1 MRKLVYYVGVSLDGY
16 IAGPAGEYDFYP
28 TDADMMAWIN
38 QRYPEFVP
46 THFRPSIEIA
56 PGEPGKRFDAVLMG
70 RGSYEPGL
78 SEGVTSP
85 FAHMKQ
91 YVVSSTLGRIDDPKV
106 ELIESDPLGLVRR
119 LKKEEGGDIWL
130 CGGGKLATQLL
141 DELDELIVK
150 SYPVVA
156 GGGVSMFSGGF
167 RPTLF
172 APTRRKEFGNGAQV
186 TWLTKV

>member
-1 MRKLVYYVGVSLDGY
+1 
-16 IAGPAGEYDFYP
+16 
-28 TDADMMAWIN
+28 MA
-38 QRYPEFVP
+38 PD
-46 THFRPSIEIA
+46 
-56 PGEPGKRFDAVLMG
+56 EPGRRFDAVLMG

-106 ELIESDPLGLVRR
+106 ELVESDPLGLVRR

-141 DELDELIVK
+141 DELDELIIK

-156 GGGVSMFSGGF
+156 GGGVSMFSGDF

-172 APTRRKEFGNGAQV
+172 APTRREEFGNGAQV